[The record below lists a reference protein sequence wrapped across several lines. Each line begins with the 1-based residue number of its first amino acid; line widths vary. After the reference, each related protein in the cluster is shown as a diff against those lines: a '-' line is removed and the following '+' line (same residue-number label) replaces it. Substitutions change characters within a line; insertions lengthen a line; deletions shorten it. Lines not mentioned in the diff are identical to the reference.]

1 MTNINDKDKNDIQ
14 TAQEEYSAS
23 SIKILKGLD
32 AVRKRPG
39 MYIGDTDDGSGLHH
53 MVYEVVDNALD
64 EALAGYCDKV
74 EIVINVDGSCTVSDN
89 GRGIP
94 TDIHKETGRSAAEV
108 IMTELHA
115 GGKFDQN
122 SYKVSGGLH
131 GVGVSVVNAL
141 SKWLDLRIYRDGK
154 EHFMRFENGVPVG
167 ELKVVGEAEGKKGTI
182 VTFMPSDEIFTI
194 TEFDFNTLENRL
206 RELAFL
212 NSGVYNLGF
221 LAVKRSKTA
230 TDFLRWWAERLY
242 EKAYI
247 DFLHGLFTDQI
258 WINLV
263 PLYYDGV
270 VIMKDIGYNVAYW
283 NFHERFIKKIGD
295 EFYVISNEKK
305 NQLVFF
311 HFSGYSPLFGNV
323 ISKYQNRFSFEE
335 REDLLELFG
344 VYKNRL
350 LKNGHEK
357 YVGLKCFYVEYRN
370 NIIEKKSKDRNN
382 GISVFRRLM
391 CKLSRKLYRKYNM

>member
-1 MTNINDKDKNDIQ
+1 MSVLAFTICSNNYLAQAITLGQSLHVTNPQI
-14 TAQEEYSAS
+14 EF
-23 SIKILKGLD
+23 KIVLVD
-32 AVRKRPG
+32 RKTHEIDYALIP
-39 MYIGDTDDGSGLHH
+39 
-53 MVYEVVDNALD
+53 YEVIEVECMNIPSFNKMVLQYSIVELNTAIKPFAFQYLFSNYSNCESLIYLD
-64 EALAGYCDKV
+64 PDILV
-74 EIVINVDGSCTVSDN
+74 FSCFTVL
-89 GRGIP
+89 
-94 TDIHKETGRSAAEV
+94 EE
-108 IMTELHA
+108 
-115 GGKFDQN
+115 
-122 SYKVSGGLH
+122 
-131 GVGVSVVNAL
+131 
-141 SKWLDLRIYRDGK
+141 
-154 EHFMRFENGVPVG
+154 
-167 ELKVVGEAEGKKGTI
+167 ELKVSNI
-182 VTFMPSDEIFTI
+182 VLTPHMI
-194 TEFDFNTLENRL
+194 TPIPLDNRKPQ
-206 RELAFL
+206 EEDIL

-270 VIMKDIGYNVAYW
+270 AIMKDIGYNVAYW
-283 NFHERFIKKIGD
+283 NFHERLIKKIGD
-295 EFYVISNEKK
+295 EFHVISNAKK

-311 HFSGYSPLFGNV
+311 HFSGYSPLYGNV

-335 REDLLELFG
+335 REDLIELFG
-344 VYKNRL
+344 VYKNKL

-370 NIIEKKSKDRNN
+370 NIIEKKSKDKNN
-382 GISVFRRLM
+382 EMSVFRRLM